1 MERENERE
9 RVPRLTNISKYQPWR
24 RTFRTYLASKDLSAV
39 LLRNFCRPTH
49 MHPSM
54 EAPDPLL
61 LPPLIPVGQAAM
73 PMIGAVA
80 NNAGVPAQPA
90 GMTHATFDALLKEY
104 YTMESKVYGYSM
116 AAIQDFRQLYDHI
129 MALPEVVDMQE
140 TRLLGSRI
148 STHITTYCTDNEN
161 DNMAGITMARIL
173 QLSLEQFKSCADL
186 IREFNELYHVLPP
199 RLAQSD
205 SQKKLQLRTACGKE
219 FKNFFMA
226 HSEGKTFHQLCVSL
240 VGMEDEDAA
249 SAALVGLRSERSVLK
264 VKAADESNAETAM
277 AALEDNTERNRSNL
291 AVKFD
296 PRGHNGKY
304 RSRSRSNSTD
314 RGKHRRSPSPAFHSR
329 QRHRDHSRSPSPYRR
344 HDRSPGRD
352 HRVIRYAEVNQQWRT
367 GGSAYQGRH
376 NEGSGIKCFSC
387 GDTGYKSFA
396 CPRNSHAPA
405 RHDSRV
411 DGLVTKPTSAVIGGT
426 ADPYRIKT

>member
-1 MERENERE
+1 MERESERE

-61 LPPLIPVGQAAM
+61 LPALIPVGQAAM

-148 STHITTYCTDNEN
+148 STHITTYYTDNEN

-173 QLSLEQFKSCADL
+173 QLSLEQFKSCACL

-226 HSEGKTFHQLCVSL
+226 HSEGKTFH
-240 VGMEDEDAA
+240 
-249 SAALVGLRSERSVLK
+249 RR
-264 VKAADESNAETAM
+264 
-277 AALEDNTERNRSNL
+277 
-291 AVKFD
+291 
-296 PRGHNGKY
+296 
-304 RSRSRSNSTD
+304 D
-314 RGKHRRSPSPAFHSR
+314 R
-329 QRHRDHSRSPSPYRR
+329 
-344 HDRSPGRD
+344 
-352 HRVIRYAEVNQQWRT
+352 
-367 GGSAYQGRH
+367 
-376 NEGSGIKCFSC
+376 
-387 GDTGYKSFA
+387 
-396 CPRNSHAPA
+396 
-405 RHDSRV
+405 
-411 DGLVTKPTSAVIGGT
+411 
-426 ADPYRIKT
+426 